1 MSDEPEPDRTRE
13 PAQEADLARRFG
25 PALRLFALRRLRRA
39 DEAEDV
45 AQETLARAL
54 VALRGDRLADPAALP
69 AFLYE
74 TARHVCQQRLRK
86 LGREERAYERLGGG
100 ERSVFEP
107 EALAELLGADRCALA
122 TEALAALP
130 EGERQ
135 LLRRIFFDEEPAES
149 VAQALSISVG
159 ALRVRKHRALERLR
173 RLFREAEARRD
184 VTPRVDRER

>member
-1 MSDEPEPDRTRE
+1 MTDEPEPAGGRE
-13 PAQEADLARRFG
+13 LPLEADLARRFG

-39 DEAEDV
+39 AEAEDV

-54 VALRGDRLADPAALP
+54 DALRRRRLADPAALP

-86 LGREERAYERLGGG
+86 LGREERAYERLAAG
-100 ERSVFEP
+100 ERTAFEP
-107 EALAELLGADRCALA
+107 AALAELLGADRCALA
-122 TEALAALP
+122 AESLAGLP
-130 EGERQ
+130 EGERE

-149 VAQALSISVG
+149 VAQGLGISAG
-159 ALRVRKHRALERLR
+159 AFRVRKHRALERLR

-184 VTPRVDRER
+184 VTPRSERER